1 MKNLPLFFVLPFFFP
16 FINQHPLG
24 IAELTEKILANM
36 EAYVTDFP
44 EEKAFLH
51 LDKNIYSAGDNIWF
65 SAYLTAGSP
74 DVPSPLSKVLY
85 VDLLDNAGYL
95 IQQKAIEIKEGHGAG
110 EFRLDNFVQE
120 GVYQIKAYSHW
131 MRGFGNDAV
140 FSTSIQ
146 VFEPYNLSFQPMV
159 VWEKSETNQGTSY
172 QGKVTVL
179 DRSLKPLTSGRI
191 SAKWKIGS
199 TDIKTETLKLDAEG
213 KGTIGFQV
221 PIGSESVVSTLIL
234 TWEENEEYSV
244 ERQFVLPFASRSV
257 DIQFLP
263 EGGDLVAGFANKVAV
278 RAVYPDGT
286 PAKISGTVQNG
297 TGQIPFETNT
307 SGLGVFSLTPEVGQK
322 YAAEITIDGY
332 SYRVDLPQTKTSG
345 INLTVDN
352 SNETLVNI
360 LIQAKEFGQISPSG
374 EALLVVHARGRIGHM
389 QVINLANGVTGA
401 RIRKA
406 QLVSG
411 INQIAV
417 FEPGG
422 TPLAERLI
430 YISGRDERTLTVS
443 SPNVN
448 LTPRAKNTWSF
459 QVDGEGFEGG
469 NYSVSIVDAQEQSY
483 QSNSNILSYLKL
495 ESELQGNIHQPIQLF
510 GQDRDHEGIELVM
523 LTHGWRRFDW
533 EEVLAKKFTNDNF
546 IEQGIN
552 ITGTVSPKDGN
563 KRGLGG
569 GIINVFSKGNE
580 QDFLAVEYTDNGKF
594 IIDDMTFTDTTQLVL
609 TVRDKR
615 LKELVQLELDPP
627 LAKYQQWE
635 GFVPTQKSF
644 EADRYL
650 QEFLTQAE
658 KRRQSSAAFDEM
670 GTVDI
675 EEFVVKAQ
683 KYQPEQENINRMY
696 GKGDATLIPSEIG
709 GFEGYFDIWQLLQ
722 GRFSGVSI
730 KPNPMGAPTV
740 TIRGAGS
747 LNPVSPIF
755 LLDNVPVDAQFI
767 SSISPRDLAAVDVF
781 KDGASLAI
789 FGSAGAGGAIAF
801 YTKRGSGILEAGD
814 GVFNLR
820 FPGYSTAREFY
831 MPKYDKENS
840 PKPDFRSTLY
850 WNPRVALNGNSG
862 TIEFFNS
869 DVVQGYKL
877 VIQGMDKSGRLSYF
891 EKEFIP

>member
-1 MKNLPLFFVLPFFFP
+1 MNNLLGFFVLPFFFP
-16 FINQHPLG
+16 FFNQNPLG
-24 IAELTEKILANM
+24 ITELTERILSST
-36 EAYVTDFP
+36 EAYVNDYP

-51 LDKNIYSAGDNIWF
+51 LDKDMYAAGDNIWF

-85 VDLLDNAGYL
+85 VDLLDNEGNL
-95 IQQKAIEIKEGHGAG
+95 IQQKVVEIKAGQGAG
-110 EFRLDNFVQE
+110 EFRLGNFIKE

-140 FSTSIQ
+140 LSRSIQ
-146 VFEPYNLSFQPMV
+146 VFEPYNLSFQPTV
-159 VWEKSETNQGTSY
+159 VWEKTENTQGSVY
-172 QGKVTVL
+172 KAFVTVL
-179 DRSLKPLTSGRI
+179 DRSLKPLRSGKVI
-191 SAKWKIGS
+191 ASWKIGNAE
-199 TDIKTETLKLDAEG
+199 IKTETLSLDAAG
-213 KGTIGFQV
+213 KGTLGFQV
-221 PIGSESVVSTLIL
+221 PMGQESEISTLVL

-244 ERQFVLPFASRSV
+244 ERQFVLPFASRSIDV
-257 DIQFLP
+257 QFLP
-263 EGGDLVAGFANKVAV
+263 EGGDLIAGFANRLAV

-286 PAKISGTVQNG
+286 PAQISGTIQNG
-297 TGQIPFETNT
+297 SEQIPLETNAF
-307 SGLGVFSLTPEVGQK
+307 GLGIFSLTPDEGQN
-322 YAAEITIDGY
+322 YTAEIAIDGNIIQ
-332 SYRVDLPQTKTSG
+332 VALPQTKASG

-352 SNETLVNI
+352 SNDALVNI

-389 QVINLANGVTGA
+389 QVINLASGVTGA
-401 RIRKA
+401 RVRKE

-430 YISGRDERTLTVS
+430 YISGRDERKLR
-443 SPNVN
+443 VN
-448 LTPRAKNTWSF
+448 FPDVNRAPRAKNTWSF
-459 QVDGEGFEGG
+459 EVDGEGFEGG
-469 NYSVSIVDAQEQSY
+469 NYSVSIVDPQGQTLQST
-483 QSNSNILSYLKL
+483 SNILSYIKL
-495 ESELQGNIHQPIQLF
+495 ESELHGQIHHPIQLF
-510 GQDRDHEGIELVM
+510 GENRDHQAIDLVM

-533 EEVLAKKFTNDNF
+533 EDVLEKKFSNSNF

-563 KRGLGG
+563 KKGLGG

-609 TVRDKR
+609 TVKDRR
-615 LKELVQLELDPP
+615 LKELVQLQLDPP

-635 GFVPTQKSF
+635 GFVPTQRSF

-650 QEFLTQAE
+650 QDFLTQAE

-696 GKGDATLIPSEIG
+696 GKGDASLIPSEIG
-709 GFEGYFDIWQLLQ
+709 GFEGYYDIWQLLQ
-722 GRFSGVSI
+722 GRFSGVNI

-747 LNPVSPIF
+747 LNQLSPIF

-801 YTKRGSGILEAGD
+801 YTKRGSGILEAGE

-831 MPKYDKENS
+831 MPKYDQES
-840 PKPDFRSTLY
+840 SAKPDFRSTLY
-850 WNPRVALNGNSG
+850 WNPNVTLNGNSG
-862 TIEFFNS
+862 KIEFFNS
-869 DVVQGYKL
+869 DVVQGYKV
-877 VIQGMDKSGRLSYF
+877 VIQGMDKTGRFSYF
-891 EKEFIP
+891 EKEITP

>member
-1 MKNLPLFFVLPFFFP
+1 MKNPLLLFVLPFFFP
-16 FINQHPLG
+16 FLNQPLS
-24 IAELTEKILANM
+24 ITELTEKILANM
-36 EAYVTDFP
+36 EAYVNDFP

-51 LDKNIYSAGDNIWF
+51 LDKNIYAAGDNIWF

-85 VDLLDNAGYL
+85 VDFLDNEGKL
-95 IQQKAIEIKEGHGAG
+95 IQQKTIEIKDGHGAG
-110 EFRLDNFVQE
+110 DFRLDNFLRE
-120 GVYQIKAYSHW
+120 GTYQVKAYSHW
-131 MRGFGNDAV
+131 MRGFGKDAV
-140 FSTSIQ
+140 FSTPIQ
-146 VFEPYNLSFQPMV
+146 VFEPYNLSFQPAV
-159 VWEKSETNQGTSY
+159 VWEKSETAQGTSY
-172 QGKVTVL
+172 KGTVTVL
-179 DRSLKPLTSGRI
+179 DRSLKPLTTGKI
-191 SAKWKIGS
+191 SATWKIGAENV
-199 TDIKTETLKLDAEG
+199 KTEPLTLDAEG
-213 KGTIGFQV
+213 RGKVAFTV
-221 PIGSESVVSTLIL
+221 PIEKEGAIASLL
-234 TWEENEEYSV
+234 LNWEENEEFSV
-244 ERQFVLPFASRSV
+244 TRQLLLPFSSRSV
-257 DIQFLP
+257 DVQFLP
-263 EGGDLVAGFANKVAV
+263 EGGDLIAGFANKIAV
-278 RAVYPDGT
+278 RAVYPNGL
-286 PAKISGTVQNG
+286 PAQIKAKVQ
-297 TGQIPFETNT
+297 TASEEITLETNAF
-307 SGLGVFSLTPEVGQK
+307 GLGMFSLTPEQGK
-322 YAAEITIDGY
+322 NYTAEISLDGNI
-332 SYRVDLPQTKTSG
+332 RQVALPQTKASG
-345 INLTVDN
+345 VNLTVDN
-352 SNETLVNI
+352 SNEALVNI
-360 LIQAKEFGQISPSG
+360 LIQAKEFGQISPTG

-411 INQIAV
+411 INQIAI

-430 YISGRDERTLTVS
+430 YISGRDERRLTVN
-443 SPNVN
+443 SPKVD
-448 LTPRAKNTWSF
+448 LTPRAKNTWTF
-459 QVDGEGFEGG
+459 QIDGEGFEGG
-469 NYSVSIVDAQEQSY
+469 NYSASIVDAQEQSY
-483 QSNSNILSYLKL
+483 QWNSSILSYLKL
-495 ESELQGNIHQPIQLF
+495 ESELQGQIHQPIQLF
-510 GQDRDHEGIELVM
+510 GTQRDDAGIELVM

-533 EEVLAKKFTNDNF
+533 EEVLAKKFTNSNF

-569 GIINVFSKGNE
+569 GIINVLSKGNE
-580 QDFLAVEYTDNGKF
+580 QDFLAVEYTDNGRF
-594 IIDDMTFTDTTQLVL
+594 IIDDMAFTDTTQLVL
-609 TVRDKR
+609 TVKDRR
-615 LKELVQLELDPP
+615 LKELVQLQLDPP

-635 GFVPTQKSF
+635 GFSPTLKSF
-644 EADRYL
+644 EANSYL

-658 KRRQSSAAFDEM
+658 KRRQSSAAFDDM

-696 GKGDATLIPSEIG
+696 GKGDVSLIPAEIG
-709 GFEGYFDIWQLLQ
+709 GFEGYYDIWQLLQ
-722 GRFSGVSI
+722 GRFAGVNI

-747 LNPVSPIF
+747 LNQLSPIF

-801 YTKRGSGILEAGD
+801 YTKRGAGVFDAGD

-831 MPKYDKENS
+831 MPRYDKEAS

-850 WNPRVALNGNSG
+850 WSPRLSLNGNTG
-862 TIEFFNS
+862 TIEFFNN

-877 VIQGMDKSGRLSYF
+877 VIQGMDKSGKLSYF
-891 EKEFIP
+891 EKEIMP

>member
-1 MKNLPLFFVLPFFFP
+1 MKMLPLFLVFPFFFP
-16 FINQHPLG
+16 ILHQNPLG
-24 IAELTEKILANM
+24 ISELSEKILANS
-36 EAYVTDFP
+36 ESYLNDFP

-51 LDKNIYSAGDNIWF
+51 LDKSLYAAGDNIWF
-65 SAYLTAGSP
+65 SCYLTAGSP

-85 VDLLDNAGYL
+85 VDLLDNAGNL
-95 IQQKAIEIKEGHGAG
+95 LQQKAIEIKTGHGAG
-110 EFRLDNFVQE
+110 EFRLDNFMKE

-131 MRGFGNDAV
+131 MRGFGANAV

-146 VFEPYNLSFQPMV
+146 VFEPYNLSFQPSV
-159 VWEKSETNQGTSY
+159 SWEKLETPGGTRY
-172 QGKVTVL
+172 TGLLTVL
-179 DRSLKPLTSGRI
+179 DRSLKPLTSGQV
-191 SAKWKIGS
+191 SAVWKIGS
-199 TDIKTETLKLDAEG
+199 ESVKTETVSLDAEG
-213 KGTIGFQV
+213 RGTLGFQV
-221 PIGSESVVSTLIL
+221 PIGKESEISTLVL
-234 TWEENEEYSV
+234 TWKENEEYGV
-244 ERQFVLPFASRSV
+244 ERQFVLPFASRSL

-286 PAKISGTVQNG
+286 PAEISGTLQAG
-297 TGQIPFETNT
+297 SDQIQFATNAF
-307 SGLGVFSLTPEVGQK
+307 GLGAFSLTPEIGQK
-322 YAAEITIDGY
+322 YAAAVSLDGHT
-332 SYRVDLPQTKTSG
+332 REVPLPQAKTSG
-345 INLTVDN
+345 VKLTVDN
-352 SNETLVNI
+352 SNEALVNI

-389 QVINLANGVTGA
+389 QVINLASGVTGA
-401 RIRKA
+401 RIRKT
-406 QLVSG
+406 QLVPG

-430 YISGRDERTLTVS
+430 FISGRDERPLTLS
-443 SPNVN
+443 SPKVD
-448 LTPRAKNTWSF
+448 LAPRAKNSWTF
-459 QVDGEGFEGG
+459 QVEGEDFEGG
-469 NYSVSIVDAQEQSY
+469 NYSVSIVDAQDQSY
-483 QSNSNILSYLKL
+483 GSSSSILSYLKL
-495 ESELQGNIHQPIQLF
+495 ESELQGNIHQPIRLF
-510 GQDRDHEGIELVM
+510 GQQRDHESIDLVM

-533 EEVLAKKFTNDNF
+533 EEILNKSFTNDRF

-563 KRGLGG
+563 KKGLGG

-609 TVRDKR
+609 TVRDKK
-615 LKELVQLELDPP
+615 LKDLVQLELDPP
-627 LAKYQQWE
+627 LAKYQQWQ
-635 GFVPTQKSF
+635 GFVPMQKSF
-644 EADRYL
+644 EANRYL
-650 QEFLTQAE
+650 QDFLSQAE

-683 KYQPEQENINRMY
+683 KYQPEQENITRMY
-696 GKGDATLIPSEIG
+696 GKGDASLIPSDIG
-709 GFEGYFDIWQLLQ
+709 GFEGYYDIWQLLQ

-801 YTKRGSGILEAGD
+801 YTKRGSGILEAGE

-831 MPKYDKENS
+831 MPKYDQESNA
-840 PKPDFRSTLY
+840 KPDFRSTLY
-850 WNPRVALNGNSG
+850 WNPNVTLSGNSG
-862 TIEFFNS
+862 KIEFFNS

-877 VIQGMDKSGRLSYF
+877 VIQGMDKNGKLSYL
-891 EKEFIP
+891 EKEITP